1 MSRKILIIGPSIN
14 HSKGGMAT
22 VIEGIV
28 TDSKLNSKHSIDA
41 HESYSDGNIIYR
53 IIFSIIAYIRFIF
66 IYNKYDIFYI
76 HMASYGST
84 FRKGF
89 YIRFLN
95 KRNKRIILHVHGAEY
110 IMFYNSLSESK
121 KRKIENIW
129 EKSEVIIALSEKWKI
144 KFESIFRHKNIIV
157 INNGIDIEQ
166 YKDAI
171 CFLDEARNKFLF
183 LGRIGIRK
191 GAYDIVSAVENLS
204 KIYPDILVYMAGDGE
219 INQIKN
225 LIKEKKL
232 DNNIEVIGWI
242 NFKNKIELLKK
253 VSTVLLPSYNEGLPM
268 SILEGMASGKA
279 IISTDVGGIP
289 ELVENNINGLVIS
302 PGDISALSKAIS
314 KMIEDEKFVKRCSIN
329 NLEKIEFNFSR
340 KKMHEKIS
348 AIFNNI

>member
-1 MSRKILIIGPSIN
+1 
-14 HSKGGMAT
+14 
-22 VIEGIV
+22 
-28 TDSKLNSKHSIDA
+28 
-41 HESYSDGNIIYR
+41 
-53 IIFSIIAYIRFIF
+53 
-66 IYNKYDIFYI
+66 
-76 HMASYGST
+76 
-84 FRKGF
+84 
-89 YIRFLN
+89 
-95 KRNKRIILHVHGAEY
+95 
-110 IMFYNSLSESK
+110 MFYNSLSESK

-129 EKSEVIIALSEKWKI
+129 EKSDVIIALSEKWKI

-204 KIYPDILVYMAGDGE
+204 KIYPEILVYMAGDGE
-219 INQIKN
+219 INQIKS

-329 NLEKIEFNFSR
+329 NLEKIEFKFSR